1 MPYSQN
7 IRKSDNSNL
16 KELNEIIRL
25 EKFLNGAGLKNTK
38 LEAIPGDAGKRNYFR
53 AHTYNNSFI
62 IMDALQDKSAVAPFI
77 KIANILNDIG
87 LSTPKIHHISEDK
100 TLLLLEDFGTFSYTK
115 YLQTHPTAENELYD
129 LAVDTLRVIYESDL
143 RPELSQHTP
152 SNLNDELAIF
162 TEWYLKP
169 RLDAIQFPKAS
180 EEFFNIFKKLYVH
193 LEPLKPILSLKDFHA
208 DNLFYLPNRMDV
220 KKVGIIDFQDAL
232 FSSPAHD
239 LVSLLEDARRDVD
252 FAVTQKSI
260 ERFSKVFQSKED
272 KLAFQEAYT
281 ITSIQRNLRIVG
293 VFHRLKMRDNKA
305 HYLLFLLRVYK
316 YINNTLTSSLLVELN
331 TWVKKY
337 AVFD

>member
-1 MPYSQN
+1 
-7 IRKSDNSNL
+7 
-16 KELNEIIRL
+16 
-25 EKFLNGAGLKNTK
+25 
-38 LEAIPGDAGKRNYFR
+38 
-53 AHTYNNSFI
+53 
-62 IMDALQDKSAVAPFI
+62 
-77 KIANILNDIG
+77 
-87 LSTPKIHHISEDK
+87 
-100 TLLLLEDFGTFSYTK
+100 
-115 YLQTHPTAENELYD
+115 
-129 LAVDTLRVIYESDL
+129 
-143 RPELSQHTP
+143 
-152 SNLNDELAIF
+152 
-162 TEWYLKP
+162 
-169 RLDAIQFPKAS
+169 
-180 EEFFNIFKKLYVH
+180 
-193 LEPLKPILSLKDFHA
+193 
-208 DNLFYLPNRMDV
+208 MDV

-305 HYLLFLLRVYK
+305 HYLLFLPRVYK